1 MCYLHTNKLIQ
12 ENIVENAIKIAIT
25 VPLSNSEFNT
35 IKTVTTKGPSTG
47 MKMKYVYHH
56 AHTQSYIVQK
66 EGKNQVIID
75 AEITSDAIRLMKVV
89 EQLFSSITQTNFQP
103 I

>member
-12 ENIVENAIKIAIT
+12 ENIVEIVIKIAT
-25 VPLSNSEFNT
+25 VPQSNSEFNT
-35 IKTVTTKGPSTG
+35 IKTVTTKGPSNG

>member
-12 ENIVENAIKIAIT
+12 ENIVEIVIKIAT

-35 IKTVTTKGPSTG
+35 IKTVTTKGQSTG